1 MGIDVPSSSSHASNV
16 SGNFSTFQTTTPAV
30 TTWEDSPSYKEFFV
44 GSYNFIVV
52 NFVRT
57 TNGNYSFTHDLP
69 ADFAKCIRN
78 LSLCDLYILIALSV
92 VWTWLRDA
100 MSKHIFRPTSDMF
113 HLDKDGKEKL
123 PESMW
128 KAFFYGLSWS
138 FTAYVL
144 IVQENGRYF
153 QRPTTVWTDY
163 AIDAKVSTTV
173 YIVYLAQASFYI
185 HSLYATI
192 FQDSW
197 RKDSVVL
204 LVHHVVATIL
214 LTVSWSARYHFFGLT
229 CIFLHDCCDVL
240 LEVTKSFNYLKNQ
253 QKGVVKSFEVV
264 ADIGFLCFTATW
276 FVMRLYL
283 FPLRVLYYSS
293 VYVEQEGI
301 YTPFGF
307 FLNMLMYLLLAMNVY
322 WFTLILH
329 VLYKVVIGQTLEDVR
344 DFKEDEEEA
353 EVLQV
358 LKPSD
363 VGDDKRKK
371 INDKN

>member
-1 MGIDVPSSSSHASNV
+1 
-16 SGNFSTFQTTTPAV
+16 
-30 TTWEDSPSYKEFFV
+30 
-44 GSYNFIVV
+44 
-52 NFVRT
+52 
-57 TNGNYSFTHDLP
+57 
-69 ADFAKCIRN
+69 
-78 LSLCDLYILIALSV
+78 
-92 VWTWLRDA
+92 
-100 MSKHIFRPTSDMF
+100 
-113 HLDKDGKEKL
+113 
-123 PESMW
+123 MW

-371 INDKN
+371 INDKNWDWAEEKCQRLLCHVRVEKLFCTNNRLDFDCYILMIVMRQDNKRSSNLWMFYSTWICAGLRHNLRT